1 MKLSLN
7 WLKNYIDHGLSAD
20 ELSFR
25 MTMAGLEIE
34 GVQIVGNDTVFEIEI
49 TPNRPDCLNM
59 IGLAREVSAI
69 TDKELKLPVVKHHPD
84 LWSVDVAIENKEDC
98 GRYIA
103 TLIEGVAIK
112 AMPLQKTVLLQA
124 LGLKPISNIVDITN
138 FVLFEY
144 GQPLHA
150 FDADK
155 LEGGK
160 IVVRR
165 AKKGEKIITLDDVE
179 RTLDES
185 ILVIADARKPVAIA
199 GIMGGR
205 DTGVTSSTK
214 RVILESA
221 YFDMGL
227 IRRASRKLG
236 LTSDACYRFERG
248 VDLAT
253 VETASDRATD
263 LILELAGGS
272 IVARKDLCL
281 KEKKSMSGAIQVS
294 SGDIQKLLGATIELP
309 KARKILERLGCKA
322 VISGDVISVAPPENR
337 NDIKIREDVIEEVA
351 RVIGFDNLPMSL
363 PSVGAINITV
373 DLEKEEFNRR
383 VADNFIAQG
392 FNEILTYATISRPA
406 LEKTGYDGKAI
417 AIQNPM
423 SAEQEL
429 MRPTVLAN
437 MLLVVQSNM
446 NRGQKDLRFFE
457 VGKRYLSGGER
468 WTLGII
474 MTGRR
479 EGDWRKGKREAFDL
493 FDLKGAIEIALRQ
506 QRVSGLHFGD
516 TYQIKEQ
523 FGTCPQNAFEQGQ
536 VAGVSLNGKPLGMMG
551 KISDAVLTNFD
562 IKKANVYFAEI
573 DLENVVDAMA
583 SRAKFEALDEYPS
596 AVRDVSLSVKD
607 AAFEDL
613 RALCLA
619 NGQGLLRK
627 VELVEEYRG
636 DKIEKGQRGLVLS
649 LTYQA
654 KDKTLTEDIV
664 SALHESIVARLIEKF
679 GAKRR

>member
-7 WLKNYIDHGLSAD
+7 WLKNYINHGLSAD
-20 ELSFR
+20 ELSWR
-25 MTMAGLEIE
+25 MTMAGLEVE
-34 GVQIVGNDTVFEIEI
+34 GVQTSGSDTVFEIEV

-69 TDKELKLPVVKHHPD
+69 TDKPLDLPVLKHQPD
-84 LWSVDVAIENKEDC
+84 LWNVDVVLEDKEGC
-98 GRYIA
+98 TRYIA
-103 TLIEGVAIK
+103 TLFDGVSVK
-112 AMPLQKTVLLQA
+112 PVPLDKMALLQA
-124 LGLKPISNIVDITN
+124 IGVKAISNIVDITN

-160 IVVRR
+160 IIVRR

-248 VDLAT
+248 VDFGT
-253 VETASDRATD
+253 VETASDRATN
-263 LILELAGGS
+263 LILEIAGGG
-272 IVARKDLCL
+272 IVARKDVCL
-281 KEKKSMSGAIQVS
+281 KDKKSVPPSIVVTGA
-294 SGDIQKLLGATIELP
+294 DICKLLGTSVELSRA
-309 KARKILERLGCKA
+309 KKILERLGCNV
-322 VISGDVISVAPPENR
+322 VIQGDAMTVVPPENR
-337 NDIKIREDVIEEVA
+337 NDLKIREDVIEEVA

-363 PSVGAINITV
+363 PSVGAINIPV
-373 DLEKEEFNRR
+373 DLEKEGFNRR
-383 VADNFIAQG
+383 VADGFIAQG

-437 MLLVVQSNM
+437 MLLVVQSNI

-468 WTLGII
+468 WTLGIM

-479 EGDWRKGKREAFDL
+479 DGDWRKGKREALDL
-493 FDLKGAIEIALRQ
+493 FDLKGALETVLLRQ
-506 QRVSGLHFGD
+506 RVNGLGFVAGD
-516 TYQIKEQ
+516 GK
-523 FGTCPQNAFEQGQ
+523 AFEAGQ
-536 VAGVSLNGKPLGMMG
+536 VAGVTLNGQAIGTMG
-551 KISDAVLTNFD
+551 RIAESVLANFD
-562 IKKANVYFAEI
+562 IKKANIFFAEI
-573 DLENVVDAMA
+573 DLESAVDAVTP
-583 SRAKFEALDEYPS
+583 RGKFEALDEYPL
-596 AVRDVSLSVKD
+596 AVRDVSLAVKE

-613 RALCLA
+613 RTLCLA

-654 KDKTLTEDIV
+654 KDRTLTEDV
-664 SALHESIVARLIEKF
+664 VNSLHEAIVAKIVEKF
-679 GAKRR
+679 AAKRR

>member
-20 ELSFR
+20 ELAHR
-25 MTMAGLEIE
+25 MTMAGLEVE
-34 GVQIVGNDTVFEIEI
+34 GVQKFSNDTVFEIEV

-69 TDKELKLPVVKHHPD
+69 TDKDLNLPVVKHQPD
-84 LWSVDVAIENKEDC
+84 LWNVDITIEDKEGC

-103 TLIEGVAIK
+103 TLFDGVTIK
-112 AMPLQKTVLLQA
+112 PLSLEKMVLLQA
-124 LGLKPISNIVDITN
+124 LGVNTISNIVDITN

-160 IVVRR
+160 IIVRR

-205 DTGVTSSTK
+205 GTGVTSSTK

-221 YFDMGL
+221 HFDMGL

-236 LTSDACYRFERG
+236 ITSDACYRFERG
-248 VDLAT
+248 VDFT
-253 VETASDRATD
+253 TIETASDRATG
-263 LILELAGGS
+263 LILELAGGG
-272 IVARKDLCL
+272 IVARKDVCL
-281 KEKKSMSGAIQVS
+281 KDKKMAPVTIKVTSV
-294 SGDIQKLLGATIELP
+294 DIQKLLGAVIELP
-309 KARKILERLGCKA
+309 KAKTILERLGCTVVLSGQEIA
-322 VISGDVISVAPPENR
+322 VIPPENR
-337 NDIKIREDVIEEVA
+337 HDLKIREDIIEEVG

-373 DLEKEEFNRR
+373 DLEKENFNRC

-406 LEKTGYDGKAI
+406 LEKTGYDGKVI

-446 NRGQKDLRFFE
+446 NRGQKDLRLFE

-468 WTLGII
+468 STLGVII
-474 MTGRR
+474 TGRR
-479 EGDWRKGKREAFDL
+479 EGDWRKGKREAFDF
-493 FDLKGAIEIALRQ
+493 FDLKGAIETALAR
-506 QRVSGLHFGD
+506 QRVRGLGFSAAEG
-516 TYQIKEQ
+516 K
-523 FGTCPQNAFEQGQ
+523 AFELGQ
-536 VAGVSLNGKPLGMMG
+536 ASGVSLNGISIGMMG
-551 KISDAVLTNFD
+551 KISEDVLVKFD
-562 IKKANVYFAEI
+562 IKKAHVYFAEI
-573 DLENVVDAMA
+573 DLESAVDAVVP
-583 SRAKFEALDEYPS
+583 RAKFEALDEYPS
-596 AVRDVSLSVKD
+596 AVRDVSLSLKD
-607 AAFEDL
+607 AAFDDL
-613 RALCLA
+613 RGLCQA
-619 NGQGLLRK
+619 HGDGLLRK

-649 LTYQA
+649 FTYQA
-654 KDKTLTEDIV
+654 KDRTLTEDV
-664 SALHESIVARLIEKF
+664 VNALHENIVAKLIEKF